1 MADCGNH
8 DYQMIEYANL
18 FDLRDMQLYRA
29 QIDMVYGTTNT
40 ADITMLD
47 PCPEYST
54 TPEVLGVP
62 FWYHCD
68 YSTGT
73 LADLAKGYRAFSVY
87 DIVYVLAVPANGS
100 VPARMYI
107 VGHVDIRGTH
117 GCPYEYLFI
126 TFGFYFKSIWREYTT
141 VYDPSSGLK
150 LDLSTFTPKDSGSP
164 AAPASLPCATSSMTA
179 WKAYNFGTLP
189 IDGYVISGTITTNG
203 GNIEA
208 TFDPVFDCTTT
219 SSSVAYSGSDVSPCD
234 SFSIG
239 NGLSSDLYSQSC
251 HIQHTSPSLVELWGE
266 DGHEYHGNAVAKV
279 FVSGVNCGPVYT
291 STSFD
296 SSFSEHGNS
305 GYLKVTG
312 TSGAVAYIP
321 LVKAYERANDS
332 SSACNVEGT
341 AIMSASYSGSYLF
354 DKEIYYD
361 FSSLSVTSPHLSRS
375 FSLSATGQLPTTPTF
390 SNTATMLTIDSS
402 TVSHAGEIPRYDITA
417 IAYTSGLDMYF
428 LPLSSMNSAS
438 TTFYK
443 GRYYTYTIMAALS
456 VEEWTI
462 TGAGSECSAYFG
474 GYVYPGV
481 VTVEQAGGTAKL
493 KLSCKSF
500 SCVAPMSAIVPP
512 APAYAISAIKCI
524 QYTNQSKANGLN
536 AALEE
541 LVDYIVD
548 DLIDYSTLPTAN
560 EDLELLRG
568 ELMDGPTIQILAK
581 L

>member
-1 MADCGNH
+1 MADCGDH
-8 DYQMIEYANL
+8 DYQMVEYANL

-29 QIDMVYGTTNT
+29 QVDMVYGTTNT

-54 TPEVLGVP
+54 TPEVMGVP

-100 VPARMYI
+100 IPARMYI

-126 TFGFYFKSIWREYTT
+126 TFGFYFKSVWREYTT

-150 LDLSTFTPKDSGSP
+150 LNLSTFTPKDSGSP
-164 AAPASLPCATSSMTA
+164 AAPASLPCATSSMAA
-179 WKAYNFGTLP
+179 WKAYNFGALP
-189 IDGYVISGTITTNG
+189 IDGYVISGTISTQE
-203 GNIEA
+203 GNLNVTPA
-208 TFDPVFDCTTT
+208 LGDCTE
-219 SSSVAYSGSDVSPCD
+219 SSSETTYSGQGVAPCET
-234 SFSIG
+234 FNIG
-239 NGLSSDLYSQSC
+239 NGQQLHSEERSCYSEYYD
-251 HIQHTSPSLVELWGE
+251 PSLVEMWQ
-266 DGHEYHGNAVAKV
+266 EYSNYYSGLGVSKV
-279 FVSGVNCGPVYT
+279 FVSGLNCGPVFS
-291 STSFD
+291 STSRSED
-296 SSFSEHGNS
+296 FSTHGIS
-305 GYLKVTG
+305 GALKITG
-312 TSGAVAYIP
+312 TSGVVAYIP
-321 LVKAYERANDS
+321 LRKIYEYSYSTS
-332 SSACNVEGT
+332 STCVIEDVT
-341 AIMSASYSGSYLF
+341 ITSASFSGSYSF
-354 DKEIYYD
+354 GKEIYYD
-361 FSSLSVTSPHLSRS
+361 FSSLGVSSPRLTRS
-375 FSLSATGQLPTTPTF
+375 FSLSASGQLPTTPTF
-390 SNTATMLTIDSS
+390 SMSPTPATIGNL
-402 TVSHAGEIPRYDITA
+402 TVSHQNEIPKYDIGA
-417 IAYTSGLDMYF
+417 IAYDGTYDMYF
-428 LPLSSMNSAS
+428 LPLNSMDSAA

-443 GRYYTYTIMAALS
+443 GRYYTYTILAAFS
-456 VEEWTI
+456 VEETTV
-462 TGAGSECSAYFG
+462 TGTGNEADASYG
-474 GYVYPGV
+474 GYVYPGTIQV
-481 VTVEQAGGTAKL
+481 VQGDGTAKL

-512 APAYAISAIKCI
+512 APYYAISAIKCI

-560 EDLELLRG
+560 EDLELLRA